1 MAREAISVLQ
11 YPDNGIDLVV
21 SDLNMP
27 EIDGLQLV
35 SFMRMACPH
44 IPVVLT
50 AHGSEDLA
58 VEALELGAASYVAK
72 KNLADKL
79 TETVRHVLTM
89 SFANRG
95 YERLSSFTTAADL
108 EFQIPNDDSLFRHL
122 IEMVRQIGASMGLWT
137 ASEELRLAMALE
149 EALNHAMYR
158 GNLELTG
165 EQTQDWRMNTPDTQ
179 ELIAERLAN
188 PMYSHRKVVVRVK
201 MQPNEARFLV
211 RDGGVGFDVSL
222 LPSADDKQ
230 AVLDERHRGIVLMRA
245 FMDEVSFNENGT
257 EITMVKRSNRG
268 SHAKAG
274 PNGSNRH
281 EEDDVSPYG
290 F

>member
-1 MAREAISVLQ
+1 MPLILVVDDTAMDRRLVEGLLKIDPSMATRCVENGAEAITVLQ
-11 YPDNGIDLVV
+11 DPNNGIDLVV

-35 SFMRMACPH
+35 SFIRMACPH
-44 IPVVLT
+44 IPVVLTT

-72 KNLADKL
+72 KNLAEKL

-122 IEMVRQIGASMGLWT
+122 IEMVRQIGASMGLWS
-137 ASEELRLAMALE
+137 AAEELRLAMALE

-158 GNLELTG
+158 GNLELTS

-179 ELIAERLAN
+179 ELIAE
-188 PMYSHRKVVVRVK
+188 
-201 MQPNEARFLV
+201 QAR
-211 RDGGVGFDVSL
+211 
-222 LPSADDKQ
+222 P
-230 AVLDERHRGIVLMRA
+230 
-245 FMDEVSFNENGT
+245 
-257 EITMVKRSNRG
+257 ITCFQTGKLWC
-268 SHAKAG
+268 A
-274 PNGSNRH
+274 
-281 EEDDVSPYG
+281 
-290 F
+290 